1 VKDRR
6 QRAILELVRQNPVHT
21 QQELAETLAGMGL
34 QATQAT
40 VSRDIQEL
48 GLVRSSAGYRPA
60 PLVSEAF
67 QENVRSV
74 EAVGDLMIVRTP
86 PGTANFVARAIDE
99 AEFPGVAG
107 TVAGDDTIIVVL
119 RERKARAALQ
129 RMLAGD

>member
-6 QRAILELVRQNPVHT
+6 QRAILELVRQKPVHT

-99 AEFPGVAG
+99 AQFPGVAG

-119 RERKARAALQ
+119 RERKAGAALQ